1 MSDGDG
7 DPVLMGL
14 IRASHLRDAPPAKPT
29 RRTGPLPGQGG
40 AMKRSSCSVVLRRV

>member
-14 IRASHLRDAPPAKPT
+14 IRASHLRDTAAREPLAGQIRCPA
-29 RRTGPLPGQGG
+29 RG
-40 AMKRSSCSVVLRRV
+40 AR